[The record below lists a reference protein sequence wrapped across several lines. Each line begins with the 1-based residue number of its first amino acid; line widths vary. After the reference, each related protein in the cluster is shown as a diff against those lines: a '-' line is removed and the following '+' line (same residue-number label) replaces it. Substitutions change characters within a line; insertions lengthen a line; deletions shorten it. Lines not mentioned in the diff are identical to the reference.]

1 MFKHF
6 FKMKRYKKSRE
17 ANLSFYN
24 WAQTHRK
31 SHMRHIF
38 ISSTEH
44 KHRAVAKNGRVVRVP
59 SWQGG
64 ELISGSGAHNDDG
77 GDEDGDEDGDDDG
90 DEDICDVVPEHVQF
104 D

>member
-1 MFKHF
+1 
-6 FKMKRYKKSRE
+6 
-17 ANLSFYN
+17 
-24 WAQTHRK
+24 
-31 SHMRHIF
+31 MRHIF

-77 GDEDGDEDGDDDG
+77 GDDDG
-90 DEDICDVVPEHVQF
+90 DEDICDEHVQF
-104 D
+104 NESKKRATSSHSSSSLSI